1 MHVSAAPCF
10 RKQPLGQP
18 GAVETFI
25 LSNLV
30 VSKHP
35 LPSDLGSLISAA
47 DLITPLDPSD
57 GLRNVY

>member
-1 MHVSAAPCF
+1 MG
-10 RKQPLGQP
+10 KLE
-18 GAVETFI
+18 AVETFI

-47 DLITPLDPSD
+47 DLITRLDPS
-57 GLRNVY
+57 GRLCNVYW